1 MAKLPPANETT
12 TGTETP
18 LVVILNILIQSFD
31 NISMKDMVL
40 GVMFRL
46 NLIWK
51 DERLQYKNI
60 KTDPYLVRAAVAPSS

>member
-1 MAKLPPANETT
+1 M
-12 TGTETP
+12 
-18 LVVILNILIQSFD
+18 VILNILIQSFD